1 METFTTEKNPNI
13 RMIEANPDGII
24 LIKTIDVKVLQMYP
38 DVELPF
44 YATAGS
50 AGCDIRAYLTKENG
64 YLNNKLCIRAGDTA
78 AIPTGLKFQLPAG
91 YEMQIRPR
99 SGLSLKTKLR
109 VANSPGTLD
118 SDYFSE
124 LKIILDNISN
134 NSEAYIDNGDRI
146 AQLVFSPVT
155 IAKFNIVTE
164 MPTENRGGFGSTGM
178 K

>member
-1 METFTTEKNPNI
+1 MESYTTSNSMFTFVDNKTYK
-13 RMIEANPDGII
+13 MIAVKI
-24 LIKTIDVKVLQMYP
+24 LTMYDDVTI
-38 DVELPF
+38 PF

-50 AGCDIRAYLTKENG
+50 AGCDVRAYLTEKNG
-64 YLNNKLCIRAGDTA
+64 HPNGKICIKSGETL
-78 AIPTGLKFQLPAG
+78 AIPTGLKFQLPEG

-124 LKIILDNISN
+124 LMIIIDNISQ
-134 NSEAYIDNGDRI
+134 NSEAYIDHGDRI

-155 IAKFNIVTE
+155 IAKFSIVQE
-164 MPTENRGGFGSTGM
+164 MPKENRGGLGSTGM